1 MDAREFYAQIDKAYN
16 EIIDINKGFLSLRL
30 KTQNFASCLE
40 ELARDAANIKD
51 KDKNEKFCSVLSYL
65 SEKIYEFDKQDKTID
80 SFLDSVRHY
89 DFIELVNEAEEMAK
103 EEEEKDFSEADN
115 N

>member
-16 EIIDINKGFLSLRL
+16 ELIDINKGFLSLRL
-30 KTQNFASCLE
+30 KTQNFVSCLE
-40 ELARDAANIKD
+40 KLASDAANIKD
-51 KDKNEKFCSVLSYL
+51 KDKREKFSSVLSYL

-89 DFIELVNEAEEMAK
+89 DFIDLVNEAEEMTK
-103 EEEEKDFSEADN
+103 GEN
-115 N
+115 GTV

>member
-1 MDAREFYAQIDKAYN
+1 MDAREFYAQIDKAYK
-16 EIIDINKGFLSLRL
+16 ELIEINKGFLNLRL

-40 ELARDAANIKD
+40 KLASDAANIKD
-51 KDKNEKFCSVLSYL
+51 KEESEKFSSVLSYL
-65 SEKIYEFDKQDKTID
+65 SERIYEFDKQENTID

-103 EEEEKDFSEADN
+103 EDGEAV
-115 N
+115 